1 MDLKKHN
8 RIMLFPKL
16 NRILIVLFTL
26 ALIIVGLRAYQL
38 FTYIFDDNVK
48 NPGSITIPYEATFE
62 QVLDSLR
69 AKEILKNEKA
79 FRWVSKKKDYP
90 NHIKAGKYLFEEGQ
104 NTNNLVNMLKA
115 GNQKAVSIVFNNL
128 RFMEELAG
136 KVSRY
141 IAPDSSALITYLT
154 DSAVIEKMGFDKYS
168 FHAMFIPNTY
178 EMYWTT
184 TPEKFTERMKTEY
197 DRFWNEERKA
207 KAEALGLTP
216 VEVITVASIVQ
227 EETIK
232 EEEKPIV
239 AGLYINRIKKGMPL
253 QADPTIRYALGDFGI
268 RRILT
273 KYLEIDSPYNTYK
286 HAGLPPGPINFPEIS
301 SIEAVLNG
309 NNNNYLYMCARED
322 FSGYHNFART
332 LREHT
337 RNARRYQNALNKQ
350 KIWE

>member
-1 MDLKKHN
+1 MNLKN
-8 RIMLFPKL
+8 RNLVMLFPKL
-16 NRILIVLFTL
+16 NKILIILVTVAF
-26 ALIIVGLRAYQL
+26 IIAGLRGYQL
-38 FTYIFDDNVK
+38 YRYAFEGNVK
-48 NPGSITIPYEATFE
+48 NPGTIIIPYEATFD

-69 AKEILKNEKA
+69 AKGILKNEKA
-79 FRWVSKKKDYP
+79 FKWVSKKKDYP
-90 NHIKAGKYLFEEGQ
+90 NHIKAGKYLFQSGQ
-104 NTNNLVNMLKA
+104 STNNMVNMLKA
-115 GNQKAVSIVFNNL
+115 GNQKAISVIFNNL

-141 IAPDSSALITYLT
+141 IAPDSSTLIAYLT
-154 DSAVIEKMGFDKYS
+154 DSAVIGKMGFDKYS

-197 DRFWNEERKA
+197 HRFWNEERKA
-207 KAEALGLTP
+207 KAGTLGLSP

-239 AGLYINRIKKGMPL
+239 AGLYINRIRKGIPL
-253 QADPTIRYALGDFGI
+253 QADPTIRYALGNFGI
-268 RRILT
+268 KRIMS
-273 KYLEIDSPYNTYK
+273 KYLETDSPYNTYK
-286 HAGLPPGPINFPEIS
+286 YAGLPPGPINFPEIS
-301 SIEAVLNG
+301 SIEAVLNAKQH
-309 NNNNYLYMCARED
+309 NYIYMCAKED

-332 LREHT
+332 FREHSQ
-337 RNARRYQNALNKQ
+337 NARRYQQALNDH